1 MLIKLED
8 DLDHMKTVAS
18 EKEESEFERNHVI
31 KVLEHESKVYK
42 FEKNVIGN
50 MAIDDMNP
58 EYDQQDYDKYSDRDN
73 ERTRND
79 FDYRSVS
86 NVSHSQRLSKRI

>member
-1 MLIKLED
+1 M
-8 DLDHMKTVAS
+8 
-18 EKEESEFERNHVI
+18 
-31 KVLEHESKVYK
+31 EHESKVYK

-58 EYDQQDYDKYSDRDN
+58 EYDNEYDKYSDRDYD
-73 ERTRND
+73 RARND

-86 NVSHSQRLSKRI
+86 NVSHSQRLSKRSWFTKLQFAIYHTLLNQIINDYFQPIIKNL